1 MLERKKK
8 QAVVTGVSLTALTLG
23 AAIFILP
30 TTGMLPKLPVVGQW
44 FRTLPSSVVIEAEP
58 ADRASKV
65 LAAATLPAV
74 QRSPILQ
81 AATQE
86 GSALDR
92 QRAKYLLASDLIEQ
106 GKGGSALPLLDRLE
120 NDYSVLAP
128 YVLVKRAQAY
138 TQMGDTAKAEA
149 TWQALVKKYG
159 NDQASVE
166 GLFVLGKK
174 NPQFWDQAIAQFP
187 THPRTLEIAQTRL
200 KQNPKQPQLLLI
212 AAHGLYSPDI
222 ISVLDRLKTEYAAQL
237 KPADWE
243 AIAFGYWEK
252 QEYAKAAEAYAKS
265 PPTPLTLYR
274 AGRGMQLEGK
284 ITASVLA
291 YQRLLKAFPAAEE
304 SGTALLKLAEMNS
317 LPENALPYL
326 DQAIKRFPDKAAE
339 ALAAKS
345 NILQE
350 INSTKSSIQA
360 RQSVLSQHS
369 ASEAAAEI
377 RWKQAQANSQKGNI
391 KAAWEWARQ
400 LAQENSTS
408 KLAPKAAFW
417 VGKWAAQLGR
427 KQDAADS
434 FQYVLANY
442 PESYYAWRSAVYLGW
457 DVGDFTTVRQKLPTI
472 AKPQAHTIPPVG
484 SAALRELYQLGQH
497 RDAWTLWQTEFKNR
511 QQPSVT
517 EQFTDGL
524 MRLGVNDNLDGIFM
538 ISNLDEREKPADRQ
552 AHEQLKQQRSHWE
565 ALYPFPY
572 EEAIAQW
579 SQQRQINP
587 LLVTGLIRQESR
599 FEPKIRSVADAVGLM
614 QLIPDTA
621 AFVAEKNGMKKFNL
635 EDPND
640 NVKLGTWYLGYTHE
654 EYDNNSMF
662 AVASYNAG
670 PGAVAGWIKQ
680 FGFTDPDKFVTQIP
694 YPETQGYVES
704 VFENYW
710 NYLRLYNP
718 EVSEKLAQVS
728 KKQAALGKAQ

>member
-1 MLERKKK
+1 MLERNKK

-23 AAIFILP
+23 AAIFVLP

-44 FRTLPSSVVIEAEP
+44 FQTLPSSVVIEAEP
-58 ADRASKV
+58 ADRASQV
-65 LAAATLPAV
+65 LAAAKLPPE
-74 QRSPILQ
+74 QRSSLLQ
-81 AATQE
+81 TATQQ

-128 YVLVKRAQAY
+128 YVLIKRAQAY
-138 TQMGDTAKAEA
+138 TQTGDTAKAEA
-149 TWQALVKKYG
+149 TWQALVKNYG
-159 NDQASVE
+159 NDPASVE

-187 THPRTLEIAQTRL
+187 RHPRTVEIAQTRL
-200 KQNPKQPQLLLI
+200 KQNSKQPQLLLI
-212 AAHGLYSPDI
+212 AAQALYSPDLV
-222 ISVLDRLKTEYAAQL
+222 SVLDRLKTEYAAQL
-237 KPADWE
+237 KPEDWE

-252 QEYAKAAEAYAKS
+252 QEYAKAAEAYAKA

-284 ITASVLA
+284 ITPSVIA
-291 YQRLLKAFPAAEE
+291 YQKLLKTFPDADE

-317 LPENALPYL
+317 LPENAVPYL
-326 DQAIKRFPDKAAE
+326 DQAIQRFPDKAAA

-350 INSTKSSIQA
+350 INSPQSSIQA
-360 RQSVLSQHS
+360 RQSVLSQYS
-369 ASEAAAEI
+369 SSEAAAEI
-377 RWKQAQANSQKGNI
+377 RWRQAEANAKKGDL

-400 LAQENSTS
+400 LAQENPDS

-417 VGKWAAQLGR
+417 VGKWAEQMGR

-457 DVGDFTTVRQKLPTI
+457 DVGDFTTVRLKTPQI
-472 AKPQAHTIPPVG
+472 VKPSVSATPPVG

-497 RDAWTLWQTEFKNR
+497 RQAWTLWQTEFKNR
-511 QQPSVT
+511 QQPSVV

-524 MRLGVNDNLDGIFM
+524 MRLGINDNLEGLFM
-538 ISNLDEREKPADRQ
+538 ISNLNEREKPADRQ
-552 AHEQLKQQRSHWE
+552 KHEQLKQQRSHWE

-572 EEAIAQW
+572 KATIAQW

-599 FEPKIRSVADAVGLM
+599 FETKIRSVADAVGLM
-614 QLIPDTA
+614 QIIPDTA
-621 AFVAEKNGMKKFNL
+621 DFVAEQNGMKKFNL

-640 NVKLGTWYLGYTHE
+640 NIRLGTWYLDYTHQ
-654 EYDNNSMF
+654 EYDNNSLF

-670 PGAVAGWIKQ
+670 PGAVAGWIKE
-680 FGFTDPDKFVTQIP
+680 FGFTDADKFVTQIP
-694 YPETQGYVES
+694 YPETQGYVEF

-718 EVSEKLAQVS
+718 EISEKLAQVS
-728 KKQAALGKAQ
+728 QKQAVLGK

>member
-237 KPADWE
+237 KPEDWE

-317 LPENALPYL
+317 LPENAMPYL

-350 INSTKSSIQA
+350 INNPKSSIQA

-369 ASEAAAEI
+369 ASAAAAEI

-442 PESYYAWRSAVYLGW
+442 PESYYSWRSAVYLGW

>member
-23 AAIFILP
+23 AAIFVLP
-30 TTGMLPKLPVVGQW
+30 TTGMLPKLPIVGQW
-44 FRTLPSSVVIEAEP
+44 FQTLPSSVVIEADP

-65 LAAATLPAV
+65 LAAATLPIV

-81 AATQE
+81 AATQQ
-86 GSALDR
+86 GSGLDR

-106 GKGGSALPLLDRLE
+106 GKGGAALPLLERLE
-120 NDYSVLAP
+120 NSYSVLAP
-128 YVLVKRAQAY
+128 YVLIRRAQAY
-138 TQMGDTAKAEA
+138 TQMGETAKAEA
-149 TWQALVKKYG
+149 TWQALVKNYG
-159 NDQASVE
+159 DDPASVE

-174 NPQFWDQAIAQFP
+174 NPQFWNQAIAQFP
-187 THPRTLEIAQTRL
+187 RHPRTVEIAQTRL

-212 AAHGLYSPDI
+212 TAQALYAPDLV
-222 ISVLDRLKTEYAAQL
+222 SALDRLKTEYAAQL
-237 KPADWE
+237 KPEHWE
-243 AIAFGYWEK
+243 AIGFGYWEK
-252 QEYAKAAEAYAKS
+252 QEYAKAAEAYAKAPS
-265 PPTPLTLYR
+265 TPLTLYR

-291 YQRLLKAFPAAEE
+291 YQRLLKAYPDADE
-304 SGTALLKLAEMNS
+304 SGTALLKLAEMNA
-317 LPENALPYL
+317 LPENAVPYL
-326 DQAIKRFPDKAAE
+326 DQAIKRFPNNAAE

-350 INSTKSSIQA
+350 INSPKSSIQA
-360 RQSVLSQHS
+360 RQSVLSQYS
-369 ASEAAAEI
+369 SSEAAAEI
-377 RWKQAQANSQKGNI
+377 RWKQAEANAKKGDAR
-391 KAAWEWARQ
+391 AAWEWARQ
-400 LAQENSTS
+400 LAQENPSS

-417 VGKWAAQLGR
+417 VGKWAAQVGR
-427 KQDAADS
+427 KEDAADS
-434 FQYVLANY
+434 FRYVLANY

-457 DVGDFTTVRQKLPTI
+457 DVGDFTTVRQKLPPIT
-472 AKPQAHTIPPVG
+472 KPQVNATPPIG
-484 SAALRELYQLGQH
+484 SAALRELYQLGQY

-524 MRLGVNDNLDGIFM
+524 MRLGINDNLEGIFM

-552 AHEQLKQQRSHWE
+552 EHEQLQQQRSHWE

-572 EEAIAQW
+572 EATIAQW

-599 FEPKIRSVADAVGLM
+599 FETKIRSVADAVGLM
-614 QLIPDTA
+614 QIIPDTA
-621 AFVAEKNGMKKFNL
+621 DFVAEQNGMKKFNL

-640 NVKLGTWYLGYTHE
+640 NIKLGTWYLDYTHQ
-654 EYDNNSMF
+654 EYDNNSLF

-670 PGAVAGWIKQ
+670 PGAVAGWIQ
-680 FGFTDPDKFVTQIP
+680 EFGFTDPDKFVTQIP
-694 YPETQGYVES
+694 YPETQGYVEF

-728 KKQAALGKAQ
+728 QKQAVLGKAQ